1 MVRPGRNRMRTDW
14 RVWRAWVATA
24 VLLALCLCPKAW
36 VPERSGSGETRAF
49 PHADKVIHF
58 TLFAVFAASW
68 SAVGRS
74 PRARGTIL
82 AAGLALAVGTEA
94 LQGLP
99 AIDRDPDP
107 LDALADA
114 VGTVAGVVAAGR
126 VWPLDVCPRQ
136 EEE

>member
-1 MVRPGRNRMRTDW
+1 MRTDW
-14 RVWRAWVATA
+14 RLWRAWVATV
-24 VLLALCLCPKAW
+24 VLLALCLCPRAW
-36 VPERSGSGETRAF
+36 IPERGGSGESRGL

-74 PRARGTIL
+74 PRARGAIL

-99 AIDRDPDP
+99 MIDRDPDP

-114 VGTVAGVVAAGR
+114 VGTVVGVVAAAR
-126 VWPLDVCPRQ
+126 VWRSESFPR
-136 EEE
+136 EDG